1 MNYLSLMIKL
11 RSLIKM
17 LNYYLKS
24 CLKVISFCIIFLILS
39 VDSLRVSLC
48 LLTCFS
54 EGQGVNDLQCHS
66 WAWWAMWLSK
76 PEMDNQQLGLKENRN
91 VARSSLVVPQSC
103 LTLCNPMNYST
114 LGFPVF
120 HYFLEF
126 AQTHVHWAD
135 DAIQPSSVTPFSSC
149 PQSFPASGSFPVSQ
163 LFTSGG
169 HSIGAPVSASVLP
182 MTIQDWFPLGW
193 TRIRG
198 SCKPFSRFFNLLE

>member
-126 AQTHVHWAD
+126 AQTHIHWVSN
-135 DAIQPSSVTPFSSC
+135 AIQPSHPLSPPS
-149 PQSFPASGSFPVSQ
+149 PLALSF
-163 LFTSGG
+163 L
-169 HSIGAPVSASVLP
+169 HSPTLP
-182 MTIQDWFPLGW
+182 SIHYHWKNHSLD
-193 TRIRG
+193 
-198 SCKPFSRFFNLLE
+198 

>member
-103 LTLCNPMNYST
+103 LTLCNPMNCST
-114 LGFPVF
+114 PGLP
-120 HYFLEF
+120 LPEF
-126 AQTHVHWAD
+126 AQVHVHYSS
-135 DAIQPSSVTPFSSC
+135 DAVQPSFPLTPSSPSALNLPQHQGLFQWIIC
-149 PQSFPASGSFPVSQ
+149 SHQMIKILELQHQSFQWIFKADF
-163 LFTSGG
+163 L
-169 HSIGAPVSASVLP
+169 
-182 MTIQDWFPLGW
+182 
-193 TRIRG
+193 
-198 SCKPFSRFFNLLE
+198 

>member
-76 PEMDNQQLGLKENRN
+76 PEMDNHQLGLKENRN

-126 AQTHVHWAD
+126 AQTHIHWVSN
-135 DAIQPSSVTPFSSC
+135 AIQPSHPLSPPFSSC
-149 PQSFPASGSFPVSQ
+149 PQPFPASGSFPVSQ
-163 LFTSGG
+163 LFASGG
-169 HSIGAPVSASVLP
+169 LSIAASASTSVLP
-182 MTIQDWFPLGW
+182 MNIQDWYISPSNEHSGLISF
-193 TRIRG
+193 RMD
-198 SCKPFSRFFNLLE
+198 